1 MNGSGT
7 IRRRAGLAAMLMAWL
22 LAGCGGEPYAT
33 KGIEGLL
40 PDLQL
45 ELTGEGGGP
54 LTEADLRGAPVVLF
68 FGFTHCPDICP
79 TAMARISAALRA
91 VDNPAARKVQILFV
105 SVDPRRDD
113 PRTLARYTAAFG
125 ENIIG
130 ATAPLPRLRGL
141 TKRYRA
147 TFGHGEPDADGDYAV
162 SHASAMYV
170 FDADGEAR
178 ALFRPDDSVTA
189 MAADLAR
196 VLDGSRP

>member
-1 MNGSGT
+1 MKARIPS
-7 IRRRAGLAAMLMAWL
+7 AGVAAPMLALAL

-40 PDLQL
+40 PALEF
-45 ELTGEGGGP
+45 ELTGESGAP

-91 VDNPAARKVQILFV
+91 TGDPEAGDVRILFV

-113 PRTLARYTAAFG
+113 PETLNRYTGAFG

-130 ATAPLPRLRGL
+130 ATASVPRLREV

-147 TFGHGEPDADGDYAV
+147 TFGYGEPDADGDYAV
-162 SHASAMYV
+162 SHSSAMYV
-170 FDADGEAR
+170 FDADGDAR
-178 ALFRPDDSVTA
+178 TLFRPDDSVTA
-189 MAADLAR
+189 MATDLAR
-196 VLDGSRP
+196 VLRN